1 MSFFISFEIIKT
13 VAPKPSTFFWI
24 SASITEA
31 AAAIPNEAKISFAKR
46 TAAFLND
53 LLFYLIIN

>member
-1 MSFFISFEIIKT
+1 MSFFFSFEIINT
-13 VAPKPSTFFWI
+13 VAPKPRTCFWI

-31 AAAIPNEAKISFAKR
+31 AAAIPNETKISFDKR